1 MIRLDTKQKDF
12 KQKLDAF
19 TARAAQQPEV
29 VKAVT
34 EILAEVKTKG
44 DAAVLYFTA
53 KFDHAKLTAKQMR
66 IGPDALDKALKA
78 LPADAKKAVD
88 DASKLIRDFHKK
100 TVPKSWE
107 DKNAHGARVGEK
119 FFPIRRCGLYIPGG
133 QTPLLSTVLM
143 TVIPAQLA
151 GVPEIVVCTPP
162 GPNGQISPLMLGTLA
177 HLGVKEVYAV
187 GGVQAI
193 ASMGYGTETIPAVD
207 KLFGPGNAFVMEAK
221 RQMYGT
227 VGVDLLPGPS
237 EVLVIADATA
247 NPDFVAIDLLAQA
260 EHGTGKE
267 KVYLAAI
274 GDGVIDAVEH
284 AIEIQLTSLPAAA
297 KLRETL
303 AKGFCAIQVPDYAK
317 AAEIANF
324 LAPEHL
330 ELQVSDKEIKKLA
343 AAITTAGA
351 MLVGHNTPTVLG
363 DFTAGPSHTL
373 PTGRTGRFFSGL
385 QVTDFMRRTSLV
397 EYDLDSLRKAAP
409 VVAAF
414 AAMEKLEAHGR
425 SLTRRLEAAPAAA
438 TKATKKK

>member
-1 MIRLDTKQKDF
+1 MIRLDHKQKDF

-19 TARAAQQPEV
+19 CAQAGRQPDVE
-29 VKAVT
+29 KAVS

-44 DAAVLYFTA
+44 DAAVLYLTA

-66 IGPDALDKALKA
+66 IGPETLDKALKA
-78 LPADAKKAVD
+78 LPAEARKAVD

-107 DKNAHGARVGEK
+107 DKNAHGAKVGEK
-119 FFPIRRCGLYIPGG
+119 FFPIKRCGLYIPGG

-177 HLGVKEVYAV
+177 HLGVKEVYAI

-193 ASMGYGTETIPAVD
+193 ASMGYGTETVPAVD
-207 KLFGPGNAFVMEAK
+207 KLFGPGNAYVTEAK

-237 EVLVIADATA
+237 EVLVIADLSST
-247 NPDFVAIDLLAQA
+247 PEFVAIDLLAQA

-267 KVYLAAI
+267 KVYLVAV
-274 GDGVIDAVEH
+274 GDRVIDAVEH
-284 AIEIQLTSLPAAA
+284 AIEIQLTSLPNAT
-297 KLRETL
+297 KLREIL
-303 AKGFCAIQVPDYAK
+303 AKGFCAIQVPDYVK
-317 AAEIANF
+317 AAELANF
-324 LAPEHL
+324 IAPEHI
-330 ELQVSDKEIKKLA
+330 ELQVADKELKKLA
-343 AAITTAGA
+343 ASITTAGA
-351 MLVGHNTPTVLG
+351 MLIGHNTPTVLG

-385 QVTDFMRRTSLV
+385 QVSDFMRRTSIV
-397 EYDLDSLRKAAP
+397 EYDLDALRKAAP

-414 AAMEKLEAHGR
+414 ASMEKLEAHGR
-425 SLTRRLEAAPAAA
+425 SLTRRLEALPPP
-438 TKATKKK
+438 KPKKK